1 MTFLDE
7 VLACSHET
15 EMQRIARRRRVRR
28 LLVIGELVGKVAGY
42 VLLAAVAGL
51 ATAVAFFLIIQ
62 AGELRAA
69 RKGL

>member
-1 MTFLDE
+1 MTDLQG
-7 VLACSHET
+7 VCASMHET

-28 LLVIGELVGKVAGY
+28 VLVVCELVGKVAGY
-42 VLLAAVAGL
+42 ALLAKVAGL
-51 ATAVAFFLIIQ
+51 ATAVSFFLIIQ